1 MKNKSEVIKT
11 FNNSRLIDIV
21 KNYKRYGYE
30 AYLKDEALQILK
42 DRGVDEETLRLT
54 GNLTDYEFDTA
65 NNLFDSFNKN
75 SKLAFLFY
83 GIMFFMIFI
92 NALSQLSIL
101 YAIEFATMIL
111 CFIFIIKSLISYSDF
126 YKALGK
132 DISAWTYISYIIL
145 GIFAYFY
152 VYFFYKK
159 EMKEDLKLIN

>member
-1 MKNKSEVIKT
+1 MKDKSEVIKT
-11 FNNSRLIDIV
+11 FDNSRLIDIV

-65 NNLFDSFNKN
+65 KNLFDSFNKN

-83 GIMFFMIFI
+83 GIMILMIFI
-92 NALSQLSIL
+92 NAIDKLSIL
-101 YAIEFATMIL
+101 YIIEFVIEIL
-111 CFIFIIKSLISYSDF
+111 CFVFIIKSLISYSDF
-126 YKALGK
+126 YKAIGK
-132 DISAWTYISYIIL
+132 DISGWTYLIFIIS
-145 GIFAYFY
+145 GVFAYFY
-152 VYFFYKK
+152 VYFHYKK

>member
-1 MKNKSEVIKT
+1 MKDKSEVIKT

-65 NNLFDSFNKN
+65 NNLFESFNKN

-83 GIMFFMIFI
+83 GIMILMIFI
-92 NALSQLSIL
+92 NAIDKLSIL
-101 YAIEFATMIL
+101 YIIEFVIEIL
-111 CFIFIIKSLISYSDF
+111 CFVFIIKSLISYSDF
-126 YKALGK
+126 YKAIGK
-132 DISAWTYISYIIL
+132 DISGWTYLIFIIS
-145 GIFAYFY
+145 GVFAYFY
-152 VYFFYKK
+152 VYFSVWSQKK
-159 EMKEDLKLIN
+159 LLKTLI